1 MDDPGLKP
9 GTVPGEPP
17 STPEPPSVVT
27 EERATPHCRGRGELR
42 QQTAARLI
50 DVDDPTIHFAR
61 FMIYASYPDH
71 DLASQ
76 PAAWRG
82 ALSGT
87 GNLDIQ
93 IDITVQGPMDKAT
106 LEQHCEQLPDVPDAT
121 YAARVRI
128 EAPAVSVS
136 EAPEAEVS

>member
-1 MDDPGLKP
+1 M
-9 GTVPGEPP
+9 
-17 STPEPPSVVT
+17 
-27 EERATPHCRGRGELR
+27 RATP
-42 QQTAARLI
+42 T
-50 DVDDPTIHFAR
+50 TTF
-61 FMIYASYPDH
+61 
-71 DLASQ
+71 ASQ

-93 IDITVQGPMDKAT
+93 LDITVQGPMDKAT

-128 EAPAVSVS
+128 EVPGGERGAGGGSVVNAPVLKPGYLDRLTRPGPRLPGLSS
-136 EAPEAEVS
+136 WLLHEVWE

>member
-1 MDDPGLKP
+1 M
-9 GTVPGEPP
+9 
-17 STPEPPSVVT
+17 VT

-42 QQTAARLI
+42 QQTAARLV

-61 FMIYASYPDH
+61 FTIYASYTDH

-87 GNLDIQ
+87 GSLDVQ
-93 IDITVQGPMDKAT
+93 LDITVQGPMDKAA
-106 LEQHCEQLPDVPDAT
+106 LERHCEQLPDVPDAT

-128 EAPAVSVS
+128 EAPVVS